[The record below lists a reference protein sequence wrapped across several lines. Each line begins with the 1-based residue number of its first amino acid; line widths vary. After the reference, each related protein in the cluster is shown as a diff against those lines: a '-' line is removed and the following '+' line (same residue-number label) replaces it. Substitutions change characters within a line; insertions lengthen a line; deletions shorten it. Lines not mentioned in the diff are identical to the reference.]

1 MGVIIKQS
9 AYASIINYI
18 GVAVGAINTIFLF
31 PEFFTQAE
39 YGLFQAMVSMAI
51 ILSPFAQ
58 VGLPRSIVR
67 YFPRFNKGLRSSG
80 RFFTFV
86 LIVAFFTIALFIGL
100 FQLMDQWVF
109 GFFEK
114 NAPELFH
121 QYWLIIILASVL
133 VYISI
138 FESFYKA
145 QLNVVIP
152 TFLREFFLKM
162 SSGLLALMFFL
173 DYISFE
179 WFLRLCVA
187 SYAFSLLLLIIILL
201 VKGQLRFNFSIFQ
214 LENSFIKE
222 MSKYMLFIMAGA
234 VGSIIV
240 LRIDQL
246 MVTGFLGTA
255 ETAIYTIAFFMG
267 TVIEIPRRSI
277 SQMSDAIIANAFEN
291 ERIDEVKKIYKQS
304 SINQLIL
311 GSFVF
316 ILVVINLDN
325 IYAIM
330 PKGDE
335 YSSGKWVVII
345 IGLSKLV
352 NMGFG
357 VNSEIIISSKHYKS
371 NIYFVLILAAL
382 TIGLNVLLI
391 PEFGLI
397 GAALATFAS
406 IFLFNLIKMI
416 YIYYRLQFQPFSIH
430 TISAL
435 LLSGLCYFLLSIV
448 PQFSNPIINGAYLT
462 FLGFLIFGLLMLFF
476 KPSKEITKII
486 QPIRDKFNL

>member
-222 MSKYMLFIMAGA
+222 MSKYMLFIMAGGI
-234 VGSIIV
+234 GSIIV

-448 PQFSNPIINGAYLT
+448 PQFSNPILNGAYLT

>member
-18 GVAVGAINTIFLF
+18 GVAIGAINTIFLF
-31 PEFFTQAE
+31 PEFLSQAE

-67 YFPRFNKGLRSSG
+67 YFPRFNKGLKSSG

-86 LIVAFFTIALFIGL
+86 LILAFFTIALFIGL
-100 FQLMDQWVF
+100 FQLVDQWVF

-114 NAPELFH
+114 NAPELLH
-121 QYWLIIILASVL
+121 QYWLIIILASIM

-138 FESFYKA
+138 FEAFYKA

-152 TFLREFFLKM
+152 TFLREFFLKL
-162 SSGLLALMFFL
+162 SSGLLALIFFL
-173 DYISFE
+173 DYLSFE

-222 MSKYMLFIMAGA
+222 MLKYMLFIMAGA

-246 MVTGFLGTA
+246 MVTGYLGLD

-267 TVIEIPRRSI
+267 TVIEIPKRSI

-291 ERIDEVKKIYKQS
+291 ERIDEIKKIYKQS

-311 GSFVF
+311 GAFVF
-316 ILVVINLDN
+316 IAVVINLEN

-330 PKGDE
+330 PNGDK
-335 YSSGKWVVII
+335 YSSGELVVVL

-352 NMGFG
+352 SMAFG
-357 VNSEIIISSKHYKS
+357 VNSEIIISSKHYKT

-382 TIGLNVLLI
+382 TIGLNVILI
-391 PEFGLI
+391 PEYGLI
-397 GAALATFAS
+397 GAALATLIS
-406 IFLFNLIKMI
+406 VLLFNLIKMI

-430 TISAL
+430 TLTTI
-435 LLSGLCYFLLSIV
+435 LLSAFCFFIVSIV
-448 PQFSNPIINGAYLT
+448 PQFSNPIVNGAYLT
-462 FLGFLIFGLLMLFF
+462 ILTSLVFGLLMLVF

-486 QPIRDKFNL
+486 QPLRDKFKL